1 MGFLSKATVSAVGL
15 GSKALLNLGFCS
27 SVTVNGLGNLL
38 KTLEDEERNR
48 RRGIVTMSNHIS
60 TLDDPVVW
68 GVLPARF
75 YRDSRRTR
83 WTLGAADIMFT
94 NPVFSTFFR
103 YGQVIETFRGD
114 GIFQPAIDD
123 AIQKLNCGEW
133 VHLFG
138 EGKVNQESNDIE
150 KPNAAKLL
158 RFKWG
163 MCVAPSPCRLPNNAL
178 TVNHSGR
185 ILMEAQRP
193 PVIIPMWLTG
203 FDKLM
208 PEGRS
213 FPYKFLPRA
222 GAALSVTFGQPVP
235 TQEIQDALATT
246 VEKNSVLEA
255 PPDRSGGIPDS
266 STLQQ
271 ELRSAP
277 VVGQGWLSNPVQAAG
292 DLPAAD
298 AEDAARRAIEVG
310 RVRSAVTAV
319 IQRRVEALGRQVL
332 GIQ

>member
-38 KTLEDEERNR
+38 KALEDEERNHG
-48 RRGIVTMSNHIS
+48 RGIVTMSNHIS

-103 YGQVIETFRGD
+103 YGQVIETFRGS

-133 VHLFG
+133 IHLFG

-163 MCVAPSPCRLPNNAL
+163 I
-178 TVNHSGR
+178 GR
-185 ILMEAQRP
+185 ILMEAQKP
-193 PVIIPMWLTG
+193 PVILPMWLTG

-208 PEGRS
+208 PEGRP
-213 FPYKFLPRA
+213 FPYKFLPRS
-222 GAALSVTFGQPVP
+222 GTALSVTFGEPVP
-235 TQEIQDALATT
+235 SQEIQEALATT
-246 VEKNSVLEA
+246 VTTTSAPEA
-255 PPDRSGGIPDS
+255 P
-266 STLQQ
+266 STPQQ
-271 ELRSAP
+271 ELRSAL
-277 VVGQGWLSNPVQAAG
+277 VAKRGWLGNPIQ
-292 DLPAAD
+292 PTS
-298 AEDAARRAIEVG
+298 DAAASEEDEAIRRAIEVG
-310 RVRSAVTAV
+310 RVRSAVTAL
-319 IQRRVEALGRQVL
+319 IQRRVEALGRRVL
-332 GIQ
+332 GMQ

>member
-38 KTLEDEERNR
+38 KALEDEERNR
-48 RRGIVTMSNHIS
+48 GRGIVTMSNHIS
-60 TLDDPVVW
+60 TLDDPVLW

-103 YGQVIETFRGD
+103 YGQVIETFRGG
-114 GIFQPAIDD
+114 GIFQPAVDD
-123 AIQKLNCGEW
+123 AIRKLNCGEW
-133 VHLFG
+133 AS
-138 EGKVNQESNDIE
+138 KVNQESNDIE
-150 KPNAAKLL
+150 KPSAAKLL

-163 MCVAPSPCRLPNNAL
+163 I
-178 TVNHSGR
+178 GR

-208 PEGRS
+208 PEGRP
-213 FPYKFLPRA
+213 FPYKFLPRP
-222 GAALSVTFGQPVP
+222 GATLSVTFGEPVP
-235 TQEIQDALATT
+235 SQEIQDALVTT
-246 VEKNSVLEA
+246 VEKTSA
-255 PPDRSGGIPDS
+255 PKFC
-266 STLQQ
+266 STDPSIRQQ
-271 ELRSAP
+271 ELRSAL
-277 VVGQGWLSNPVQAAG
+277 VAERGWLNDPVQAAG
-292 DLPAAD
+292 GVGAPGEAAQG
-298 AEDAARRAIEVG
+298 AVG
-310 RVRSAVTAV
+310 RVRSGVTAV
-319 IQRRVEALGRQVL
+319 IQRRVEGLGRQVL

>member
-1 MGFLSKATVSAVGL
+1 MGLLSKVTVSTVGL

-27 SVTVNGLGNLL
+27 SVTVNGLENLL
-38 KTLEDEERNR
+38 KALEDEERDR
-48 RRGIVTMSNHIS
+48 GRGIVTMSNHIS

-103 YGQVIETFRGD
+103 YGQVIETFRGK

-123 AIQKLNCGEW
+123 AIQKLNRGEW
-133 VHLFG
+133 IHLFG
-138 EGKVNQESNDIE
+138 EGKVNQDSNDIT
-150 KPNAAKLL
+150 KPNAGKLI

-163 MCVAPSPCRLPNNAL
+163 I
-178 TVNHSGR
+178 GR
-185 ILMEAQRP
+185 IMMEAQRP
-193 PVIIPMWLTG
+193 PVIVPMWLTG

-213 FPYKFLPRA
+213 FPYNYLPKP
-222 GAALSVTFGQPVP
+222 GAALSVTFGEPVP
-235 TQEIQDALATT
+235 AQAVQDTLATL
-246 VEKNSVLEA
+246 VQEKRIPEHPKSA
-255 PPDRSGGIPDS
+255 SGGLADPS
-266 STLQQ
+266 RPEE
-271 ELRSAP
+271 ELRSAS
-277 VVGQGWLSNPVQAAG
+277 VAGQGWLGTPVAQAMNSVTGTQTQNPQ
-292 DLPAAD
+292 
-298 AEDAARRAIEVG
+298 RATEIA

-319 IQRRVEALGRQVL
+319 IQRKVEDLGRRVL
-332 GIQ
+332 GLEKA